1 MKMKNFFNKMKS
13 YSFWVSFSGALIV
26 LLNAFGKLLGFSIE
40 NKVVED
46 CVMAVAGI
54 LIVLG
59 IVTMDMPKDDGD
71 KTDEDKHE

>member
-1 MKMKNFFNKMKS
+1 MKS

-54 LIVLG
+54 LIVIG
-59 IVTMDMPKDDGD
+59 IVTMDIPKDDGD